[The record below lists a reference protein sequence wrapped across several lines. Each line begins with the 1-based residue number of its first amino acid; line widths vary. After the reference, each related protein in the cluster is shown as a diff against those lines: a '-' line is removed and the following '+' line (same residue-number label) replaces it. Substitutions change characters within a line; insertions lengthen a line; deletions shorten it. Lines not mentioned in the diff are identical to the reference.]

1 MAAEWGYRAV
11 TVEAVA
17 KAAGLAPER
26 FEAHFSSMEEALGA
40 AQEQFLERMRR
51 EAEDSCRA
59 EARWPERVRAGL
71 ATVLGR
77 VVETEGLSRAL
88 MVEGP
93 GLDFAAGQRQLEALE
108 RFAAMLAE
116 GRRLYPRAAR
126 LPRLA
131 ERTIV
136 GGVASIVTELV
147 RGEEVLRLPTLE
159 AELLEFLLAPYL
171 GLEGAR
177 RFAAA

>member
-1 MAAEWGYRAV
+1 M
-11 TVEAVA
+11 VEA
-17 KAAGLAPER
+17 
-26 FEAHFSSMEEALGA
+26 
-40 AQEQFLERMRR
+40 
-51 EAEDSCRA
+51 
-59 EARWPERVRAGL
+59 
-71 ATVLGR
+71 
-77 VVETEGLSRAL
+77 
-88 MVEGP
+88 P

-108 RFAAMLAE
+108 GFAAMLAD
-116 GRRLYPRAAR
+116 GRRFYPQAER

-147 RGEEVLRLPTLE
+147 LGEEVGRLPTIE
-159 AELLEFLLAPYL
+159 VELLEFLLAPYL